1 MLLGCGAV
9 GDASWA
15 GPASVQARTRATK
28 KVRMGTSRETIVA
41 GSSILSQNAR
51 SFRSGS
57 VVNVLPTERTYNSA
71 FEGANVHEESLC
83 RMRPCC
89 PACDERYR
97 AGAPAWKRRKVR
109 RGALCHVVQC

>member
-15 GPASVQARTRATK
+15 GAASLQARTRATK
-28 KVRMGTSRETIVA
+28 KARMGTSRETIVA

-51 SFRSGS
+51 SFRSAS

-71 FEGANVHEESLC
+71 VEGANVHEESLC
-83 RMRPCC
+83 RMRDC
-89 PACDERYR
+89 PACDERCR